1 MVDRRSVLTG
11 ASALL
16 AATALSGKA
25 SAAPA
30 SDTAQAAKLNAA
42 FDATFQNLLK
52 LSPTTT
58 TYLGLDKGELAG
70 QKSKLDHST
79 RADREKYIAYLKGGI
94 AAIEAVDRTKLQG
107 MDRVNYDTVLWDL
120 KNSLQGQTIYKTMG
134 APYTITQLSGAY
146 QSTPDF
152 LDTMHSIATKDDA
165 DAYLSR
171 LSAYAEV
178 LNEETANFK
187 ADAGMQ
193 VVPPDF
199 ALTKAIAQLKGQR
212 DLKAS
217 DSVLVASLA
226 RRAKEAGI
234 AGDWEAQATK
244 LFEGPVRAALDA
256 QIKALEAQLP
266 NATHEAGVWR
276 LPDGEAI
283 YAYAV
288 KNGTST
294 DMTADEIHNIGL
306 EKVKEINAELDR
318 VMKTMGLTQGTP
330 GERMAAMAK
339 DPKFVYPNTDAA
351 KEKLLADLNAQI
363 GVVFAQL
370 PEYFGVLPKSK
381 VDVRRVPKAT
391 ELGAPGGYYYPP
403 SLDGSRPG
411 AYYINL
417 RDTAEVPS
425 WTLPTLT
432 YHEAIPGHHMQI
444 SIQQEAKGLPM
455 LRQVAGFNAYV
466 EGWALYAEEV
476 AAKDMKMYAKDAPG
490 YIGYLHD
497 AMFRACR
504 LVVDT
509 GMHSKRWSREKA
521 LTFMAT
527 QMGDEESGTATEIER
542 YCVWPGQALGY
553 MVGKIKWLDLRH
565 KAQAKAGA
573 KFDIRAFHD
582 TGLVAGAMPLAVLE
596 QLYRDKGMI

>member
-1 MVDRRSVLTG
+1 MVDRRQVLMG
-11 ASALL
+11 AGALM
-16 AATALSGKA
+16 ASTALPA
-25 SAAPA
+25 VAAAAA
-30 SDTAQAAKLNAA
+30 SDAGEAAKLNAA
-42 FDATFQNLLK
+42 FDATFQEFLK
-52 LSPTTT
+52 LSPTYC

-70 QKSKLDHST
+70 QKAKLDHVT
-79 RADREKYIAYLKGGI
+79 RADRDKSIHYLKDGI
-94 AAIEAVDRTKLQG
+94 ARIEAVDRAKLNG

-120 KNSLQGQTIYKTMG
+120 KNSLQGQNTFKTMG
-134 APYTITQLSGAY
+134 TPYVVTQLSGAY

-171 LSAYAEV
+171 LAEYAEV
-178 LNEETANFK
+178 LNEETANVK
-187 ADAGMQ
+187 ADAAMG
-193 VVPPDF
+193 VTPPDF
-199 ALTKAIAQLKGQR
+199 ALQKAIAQLKGQR

-217 DSVLVASLA
+217 DSVLVTSLA
-226 RRAKEAGI
+226 RRAKEAGV
-234 AGDWEAQATK
+234 AGNWEAEATR

-256 QIKALEAQLP
+256 QVKALEALLP
-266 NATHEAGVWR
+266 TATHEAGVWR

-283 YAYAV
+283 YAYGV
-288 KNGTST
+288 RNGTST

-330 GERMAAMAK
+330 GERMKAMAK
-339 DPKFVYPNTDAA
+339 DPKYVYPNTDAG

-370 PEYFGVLPKSK
+370 PDYFGVLPKSK

-391 ELGAPGGYYYPP
+391 ELGAPGGYYFPP
-403 SLDGSRPG
+403 SLDGARPG

-476 AAKDMKMYAKDAPG
+476 AAKDMKMYAKDPAG
-490 YIGYLHD
+490 YVGYLHD
-497 AMFRACR
+497 ALFRACR

-509 GMHSKRWSREKA
+509 GMHHKRWSREKA

-527 QMGDEESGTATEIER
+527 QMGDEESSTATEIER

-553 MVGKIKWLDLRH
+553 MVGKIKWLDLRQ
-565 KAQAKAGA
+565 KAQAKGGA
-573 KFDIRAFHD
+573 KFDIKAFHD
-582 TGLVAGAMPLAVLE
+582 TGLTAGAMPLAVLE